1 LTTLWFLGRV
11 ETNEDFAAFDKSFLK
26 ENKTDTEET
35 SKEEK
40 KLEEVKVEEIKTEE
54 TVSIIE
60 EIKPE

>member
-1 LTTLWFLGRV
+1 LGRV

-26 ENKTDTEET
+26 ENIVEAEDSK
-35 SKEEK
+35 KEEPK
-40 KLEEVKVEEIKTEE
+40 VEEVKVEEVKTEE